1 MSQKRCY
8 TVKEIQE
15 ILGISRPAVYALLKR
30 KEFHWIQLEGSRYR
44 ISKKSFDLWL
54 DGQSKTDSF

>member
-15 ILGISRPAVYALLKR
+15 ILGISRPAVYTLLKR

-54 DGQSKTDSF
+54 DG

>member
-30 KEFHWIQLEGSRYR
+30 KEFHWIQLEGSRYL

-54 DGQSKTDSF
+54 DGQSETDSF